1 MARNPI
7 KDQIA
12 IVGVGST
19 GFTRAASH
27 RSRDALVA
35 QACIQAIQDA
45 HLSKRDIDGVV
56 GGLPSARNV
65 VSMLGLPEV
74 THYVNH
80 PPPIVFTIVDA
91 MNAIFAGSADT
102 VLAYHAMYRSPAV
115 SRSAATDP
123 LRRNLGWAGQPA
135 GRHWRT
141 DPESI
146 EGSAGYT
153 AWASRHLHEYG
164 TRREHL
170 GHIAVNDRTNA
181 TKNPLAA
188 MREPLTLDDYLAA
201 RMVRD
206 PLCILDMDIPVDGA
220 DAFVLTTAERARD
233 LTDTPVLI
241 HAATTATTAKNDEDQ
256 IPDLR
261 HHGQHVVARHLRD
274 KSDIWIPD
282 VDVYFPYDGF
292 SFITLSWME
301 NIGWCD
307 PGEGGDFVE
316 QHWDKD
322 TNRIMIDGRI
332 PVNPHGGALSE
343 GATQGSGH
351 VREAVHQLRGTAGER
366 QVPEARTALLTP
378 GGFFFNAQGLILRR
392 D

>member
-19 GFTRAASH
+19 GFTRESGS

-35 QACIQAIQDA
+35 QACIAAVLDAGVTKQDV
-45 HLSKRDIDGVV
+45 DGVC
-56 GGLPSARNV
+56 GTLPTAARV

-74 THYVNH
+74 THYVNQ
-80 PPPIVFTIVDA
+80 PPPMVFTIVDA
-91 MNAIFAGSADT
+91 MNAIFSGSADV

-115 SRSAATDP
+115 SRAAAADP
-123 LRRNLGWAGQPA
+123 LRRNLGWAGTPA
-135 GRHWRT
+135 GRTWRS
-141 DPESI
+141 DPESVA
-146 EGSAGYT
+146 GSVGYT
-153 AWASRHLHEYG
+153 AWASRYLHEYG
-164 TRREHL
+164 ARREHL
-170 GHIAVNDRTNA
+170 GYVAVNDRTNA
-181 TKNPLAA
+181 AQNPLAA
-188 MREPLTLDDYLAA
+188 MREPLSLDDYLAA

-206 PLCILDMDIPVDGA
+206 PLCILDMDVPVDGA
-220 DAFVLTTAERARD
+220 DAFVLTSAERARD

-241 HAATTATTAKNDEDQ
+241 HAATTGTTAKNDEDQ
-256 IPDLR
+256 IPDLG
-261 HHGQHVVARHLRD
+261 HHGQQVVARELRA

-301 NIGWCD
+301 NVGWCG
-307 PGEGGDFVE
+307 PGEGGEFVE
-316 QHWDKD
+316 NHWDKD
-322 TNRIMIDGRI
+322 ANKIMINGRV

-351 VREAVHQLRGTAGER
+351 VREAVLQLRGQAGER
-366 QVPEARTALLTP
+366 QVPDARTAFLTP
-378 GGFFFNAQGLILRR
+378 GGFFFNAQGLVLRR